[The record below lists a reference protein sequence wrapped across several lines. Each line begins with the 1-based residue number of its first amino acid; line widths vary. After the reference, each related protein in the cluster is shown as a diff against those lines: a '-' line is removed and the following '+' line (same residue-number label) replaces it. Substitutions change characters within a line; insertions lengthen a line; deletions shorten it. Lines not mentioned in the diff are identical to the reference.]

1 MTHFDPSTLPNGA
14 FVSWHGREVQIYSH
28 YPEDQRTEE
37 RDCIVEDEDGNP
49 QDAVY
54 ADLLPLPA
62 RATPQPELLEVEE
75 GAASVPVRT
84 PEAATMKGGMKV
96 ITVVNNAGGVGKTSL
111 VQNVGY
117 EFAQAGLK
125 VLLID
130 GDRQANL
137 SSWNGVYDVQEE
149 DTLHPIVA
157 SRKAP
162 LPRPRHVHGMDLIP
176 SFWDLGDTEKI
187 AATLELRD
195 ALRDRLNELRGHWDI
210 VLFDSPPAMG
220 QLTTMA
226 AIASDFLVVP
236 LSTRLK
242 GVEALEGVTKFLGD
256 IRNYNPK
263 LEVAMFVPT
272 MYDGR
277 RNSDKEAYQFMQ
289 EQIPAQML
297 ATPVPERLKF
307 WDAAAKEG
315 KPVTLYAPHSP
326 VAEDVRRLAGEIAAA
341 VGINLGVRT
350 GTDGEA

>member
-1 MTHFDPSTLPNGA
+1 M
-14 FVSWHGREVQIYSH
+14 E
-28 YPEDQRTEE
+28 
-37 RDCIVEDEDGNP
+37 
-49 QDAVY
+49 
-54 ADLLPLPA
+54 
-62 RATPQPELLEVEE
+62 
-75 GAASVPVRT
+75 
-84 PEAATMKGGMKV
+84 GGMKV

-111 VQNVGY
+111 VQNIGY

-137 SSWNGVYDVQEE
+137 TSWNGVYEVEEE

-157 SRKAP
+157 SKKAP
-162 LPRPRHVHGMDLIP
+162 LPTPRHMHGMDLIP

-195 ALRDRLNELRGHWDI
+195 ALRDRLTEQRGRWDV

-226 AIASDFLVVP
+226 AIASDFLIVP
-236 LSTRLK
+236 ISTRLK
-242 GVEALEGVTKFLGD
+242 GVEALQGVTKFLAD

-263 LEVAMFVPT
+263 LEIAMFVPT
-272 MYDGR
+272 MFDSR

-289 EQIPAQML
+289 ERIPANML
-297 ATPVPERLKF
+297 ASPVPERLKF

-326 VAEDVRRLAGEIAAA
+326 VAEDVRRLAGEVAASI
-341 VGINLGVRT
+341 GIDLDVRT
-350 GTDGEA
+350 GTDGAE